1 MLVSTN
7 IHNYVLKEDNKLFKF
22 LSKIITHWPVKALS
36 ITLVLMLVFAVG
48 ARNIKLATSNDTLIE
63 TNSEVY
69 QDNLDLESEFGGE
82 SIIVLFEG
90 EDIKDLLT
98 PESINTMN
106 ELENRLKQ
114 YDEIYTVVSPST
126 VIKQISTKQYD
137 KYKSGIKDVADGLNT
152 MGTKLKE
159 IGATVDENSSK
170 QIALPNIDKM
180 MSELNNGLMKMMQG
194 QEKLKEGT
202 TTLVNGYSNFGAQLK
217 GVSINLQNLSSNIQN
232 SQNPTPDKLMQA
244 QQLGQMSTQLLQ
256 LSEKMTMI
264 SQNSAALPTVPENT
278 ITGLKG
284 IQSNLGSK
292 LGGINDMKKN
302 QTEQLANL
310 KQLGSG
316 LSEMGGNLITIS
328 ENLKAMISYSDAT
341 VPSIPT
347 TQKTID
353 KMVYDDNGHLRS
365 MFKELITEDKYMTF
379 IIKLKGNV
387 DDTAKNNISASI
399 KDFVKANPVKSVETT
414 VSGKPVLD
422 NTIRTSMKGSMQK
435 MMGLSV
441 IFMIIVLLIT
451 FRVKWSLLPLAA
463 ILIAVVGT
471 IGLMGWLNIPI
482 TMVSMA
488 VFPILIGMGID
499 YSIQFQ
505 SRYVEEMEGK

>member
-1 MLVSTN
+1 M
-7 IHNYVLKEDNKLFKF
+7 FKF
-22 LSKIITHWPVKALS
+22 LSKILTTWPVKALS
-36 ITLVLMLVFAVG
+36 SALVLMLILAVG
-48 ARNIKLATSNDTLIE
+48 ARNIRLATSNDTLIE
-63 TNSEVY
+63 TSSEVY
-69 QDNLDLESEFGGE
+69 QNNLNIESEFGGE
-82 SIIVLFEG
+82 AIIVLFEG
-90 EDIKDLLT
+90 KEVKDLLT

-126 VIKQISTKQYD
+126 VIKQISKKQYD

-159 IGATVDENSSK
+159 IGAAVDENSSK
-170 QIALPNIDKM
+170 QVALPNIDKM
-180 MSELNNGLMKMMQG
+180 MSELNNGLMRMMQG

-202 TTLVNGYSNFGAQLK
+202 TTLVNGYSNFGTQLK
-217 GVSINLQNLSSNIQN
+217 GVSINLQNLSSSIKN
-232 SQNPTPDKLMQA
+232 SPNPTPEKQMQA
-244 QQLGQMSTQLLQ
+244 QQLGQMSSQLLQ

-264 SQNSAALPTVPENT
+264 SQNSAALPAVPENT

-292 LGGINDMKKN
+292 LGGISDMKES

-328 ENLKAMISYSDAT
+328 ENLGTMISYSDAT
-341 VPSIPT
+341 APSIPT
-347 TQKTID
+347 TQRTID
-353 KMVYDDNGHLRS
+353 KMAYDDGQLRA

-379 IIKLKGNV
+379 IVKLKGNV
-387 DDTAKNNISASI
+387 DDTAKSNISASI
-399 KDFVKANPVKSVETT
+399 KDFIKANPVEAVEIT

-422 NTIRTSMKGSMQK
+422 NAIRTSMKGSMQK

-471 IGLMGWLNIPI
+471 VGLMGWLNIPV

-505 SRYVEEMEGK
+505 SRYVEEMEVK